1 MSELST
7 HLTALDKLI
16 HESARLTI
24 MTALEA
30 CASAD
35 FLYLRRVTG
44 LSGGNLS
51 SHLSKLE
58 EAGLLSI
65 EKRFVGKKPNTLV
78 TLTPL
83 GRESI
88 SRHWAALDAMRADAQ
103 NLKPT
108 K

>member
-7 HLTALDKLI
+7 HLAALDKLI
-16 HESARLTI
+16 HESARLVI

-30 CASAD
+30 CESAD
-35 FLYLRRVTG
+35 FLYLQRVTG

-58 EAGLLSI
+58 EAELLKI

-78 TLTPL
+78 TLTDE
-83 GRESI
+83 GRAAI
-88 SRHWAALDAMRADAQ
+88 TRHWKALDALRKGAKK
-103 NLKPT
+103 LKDEN
-108 K
+108 